1 MIFISGGEERREK
14 NGRYVVLVEHVFRG
28 TADTGGYGDIW
39 TRDVETSVKGDWDS
53 CGYRTAMSQKNQ
65 ETWDFAQHACGRL
78 WWKGGWMLLV
88 ISVGAQL
95 PFRGCDAG
103 TVGKAVLVLCVFQ
116 CVCMVGTVVLV
127 ELVLRRNFY
136 DDGRRKEGNAADLQ
150 KSEPF

>member
-1 MIFISGGEERREK
+1 MGNMWFWWIMFFAGLLIPAAMVIF
-14 NGRYVVLVEHVFRG
+14 GRV
-28 TADTGGYGDIW
+28 IW
-39 TRDVETSVKGDWDS
+39 KHPSKEIGRDS

-65 ETWDFAQHACGRL
+65 ETWDFAQHACGRI